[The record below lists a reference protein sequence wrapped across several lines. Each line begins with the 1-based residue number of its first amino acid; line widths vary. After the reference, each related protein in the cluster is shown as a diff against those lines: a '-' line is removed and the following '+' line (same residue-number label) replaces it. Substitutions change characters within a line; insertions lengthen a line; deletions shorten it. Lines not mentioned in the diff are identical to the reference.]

1 MEKFVPIKN
10 YPEYLISNKGNVY
23 SVRSRKLLSPAK
35 MPPCKGHTNPNK
47 WCIKLCV
54 NKKRYN
60 TMVHTLVGRHFLP
73 EYEEGMLI
81 LHKDEALPFPEI
93 NYVENLWCGTQ
104 SDNRKDCV
112 KKGRTK
118 QTRDRNGRFIGL

>member
-1 MEKFVPIKN
+1 M
-10 YPEYLISNKGNVY
+10 
-23 SVRSRKLLSPAK
+23 
-35 MPPCKGHTNPNK
+35 
-47 WCIKLCV
+47 
-54 NKKRYN
+54 
-60 TMVHTLVGRHFLP
+60 P